1 MGWSA
6 VSERK
11 ALIASFLSKSAQV
24 FRDDCVGSRG
34 LAIQSMHVACMC
46 PRPRVLRAIMAL
58 HVSTAEL
65 DECEQREH
73 HYADIQLLA
82 RTMLPALALLAVSTS
97 SVMQHLKRRARQT
110 LQKLMKDEIA
120 AFTCPEILL
129 LIPQQLSGS
138 IGAHLSGYS
147 HNTKHGCTLYNN
159 LDCLLYLRVE
169 TDYIIQLGRM
179 CREVF
184 VFFPVHSRFATQKSI

>member
-1 MGWSA
+1 MGGGLEYGFWAKGIDLLPFSA
-6 VSERK
+6 
-11 ALIASFLSKSAQV
+11 AQV

-129 LIPQQLSGS
+129 LIPPTVEWLHWSSFEWLLS
-138 IGAHLSGYS
+138 
-147 HNTKHGCTLYNN
+147 
-159 LDCLLYLRVE
+159 
-169 TDYIIQLGRM
+169 
-179 CREVF
+179 
-184 VFFPVHSRFATQKSI
+184 